1 MSDLELSQRIREQS
15 IARRNSKLKYRG
27 VTYIQQNNY
36 GTTIQENGS
45 QRYEACS

>member
-15 IARRNSKLKYRG
+15 IARRNSKPKYRG
-27 VTYIQQNNY
+27 VTYIQKNNY

-45 QRYEACS
+45 QRYETCS